1 MTSSASSPTA
11 DTMSIKPSTR
21 TATEPSRALDLATH
35 LSPLAVAVIVA
46 LAIGTAYG
54 WIAFLFPL
62 GPLLAL
68 ALTRLAGAA
77 SPRGIR
83 SLLAFTIVA
92 GTMIGF
98 GWIGTQM
105 GQWFSPL
112 SFVFPFALLLFTV
125 GLVNFVMVT
134 VSRGVRAWKG
144 LPFDY
149 PWIPGRIAGLVGLGE
164 VWEE

>member
-1 MTSSASSPTA
+1 
-11 DTMSIKPSTR
+11 MSNKRSTR
-21 TATEPSRALDLATH
+21 TATEPNRTLDVATH
-35 LSPLAVAVIVA
+35 LSPLVIAGVVA

-62 GPLLAL
+62 GPLLSL
-68 ALTRLAGAA
+68 GLTRVAGAV

-83 SLLAFTIVA
+83 SLVAFTIVA
-92 GTMIGF
+92 GAMIGF
-98 GWIGTQM
+98 GWIGTQA

-134 VSRGVRAWKG
+134 VSRSVRAWKG

-149 PWIPGRIAGLVGLGE
+149 PWIPNRVARIVGLGE